1 MKLTLKTN
9 IGKVIYELD
18 EHVLYVFTE
27 QQFPRRF
34 SIDLWNHE
42 TKELR
47 IETSIDDVFLAV
59 AEALNGKFPGFQV
72 WSLVV
77 DFAPLEK
84 MVESTLIRA
93 YVEAMKL
100 QKERAMNSRK

>member
-18 EHVLYVFTE
+18 EHVVYVFTE

-59 AEALNGKFPGFQV
+59 AESLNGKFPGFQV

-84 MVESTLIRA
+84 MVKSTLIKA
-93 YVEAMKL
+93 YGEAMKL
-100 QKERAMNSRK
+100 QEQRSKSGQK

>member
-18 EHVLYVFTE
+18 EHVVYVFTE

-47 IETSIDDVFLAV
+47 IETSTDDVFLAV
-59 AEALNGKFPGFQV
+59 AEALSGKFPGFQV

-100 QKERAMNSRK
+100 QKERAMSSRK